1 MKNEKMKTVGI
12 VNASPAEFAI
22 HQRMGKIRH
31 TGRGISF
38 FKLPWID
45 RYTIIPSST
54 RTIQF
59 KADQITAENQGVE
72 ISGFAAWRVADAEKA
87 AANFDFTDPEDA
99 LTTIGGALQDVVE
112 SAIRHQV
119 ASMTIEDTLR
129 KRGSIIRQLKD
140 EMAYVSGLWGIG
152 VETVEIKS
160 VRILSRQL
168 FENLQA
174 PFRNAMRLES
184 EQSAIET
191 ERRLAEQRTAQQ
203 EELAR
208 QKHQLEIRRIEL
220 EGAQLPHEAELNVS
234 RFELEKAEAGRRL
247 TISKVDQEIE
257 QARIAVSNT
266 ENATLAFLKSLPNVL
281 KNLRI
286 GDVHLGDPSIAA
298 LLQRIASGMSYRG
311 GPHSPQ
317 GEK

>member
-1 MKNEKMKTVGI
+1 MKNEKMKAVGI
-12 VNASPAEFAI
+12 VNASPAEFVI

-31 TGRGISF
+31 LGRGISF

-54 RTIQF
+54 QTIQF

-72 ISGFAAWRVADAEKA
+72 ISGFAVWRVFDAGKA
-87 AANFDFTDPEDA
+87 AANFDFTDAEAA
-99 LTTIGGALQDVVE
+99 LSAIGGALQDVVE

-119 ASMTIEDTLR
+119 ARMTIEDALR
-129 KRGSIIRQLKD
+129 KRGSIILQLKN
-140 EMAYVSGLWGIG
+140 EMAYVAGLWGIA

-174 PFRNAMRLES
+174 PFRNALRLES

-191 ERRLAEQRTAQQ
+191 EKRLAEQRTVQQ

-220 EGAQLPHEAELNVS
+220 EEAKLPHEAELDAK
-234 RFELEKAEAGRRL
+234 RFELQEADATRRL
-247 TISKVDQEIE
+247 ALSKVDQEIE
-257 QARIAVSNT
+257 QERIAVANM
-266 ENATLAFLKSLPNVL
+266 ENSMLALLRTLPDAL
-281 KNLRI
+281 KNLKI
-286 GDVHLGDPSIAA
+286 GDIHLGDPSIFA
-298 LLQRIASGMSYRG
+298 LLQRIASGMNHRG
-311 GPHSPQ
+311 LRYPQ

>member
-1 MKNEKMKTVGI
+1 MKNEKIKTIGI
-12 VNASPAEFAI
+12 VNGGPAEFVI
-22 HQRMGKIRH
+22 HQRMGRIRH
-31 TGRGISF
+31 LGKGISF

-54 RTIQF
+54 QTIQF

-72 ISGFAAWRVADAEKA
+72 ISGFAVWRVVDAGKA
-87 AANFDFTDPEDA
+87 AANFDFTEAEAA
-99 LTTIGGALQDVVE
+99 LSAIAGALQDVVE

-119 ASMTIEDTLR
+119 ARMTLEDALR
-129 KRGSIIRQLKD
+129 KRGSIILQLKD
-140 EMAYVSGLWGIG
+140 EMAYVAGLWGIA

-174 PFRNAMRLES
+174 PFRNALRLEG

-191 ERRLAEQRTAQQ
+191 EKRLAEQRTVQQ

-220 EGAQLPHEAELNVS
+220 EEAKLPHEAELDAK
-234 RFELEKAEAGRRL
+234 RFELQEADATRRL
-247 TISKVDQEIE
+247 ALSKVDQEIE
-257 QARIAVSNT
+257 QERIAVANM
-266 ENATLAFLKSLPNVL
+266 ENAILMFLRNLPDAL
-281 KNLRI
+281 KNLKI
-286 GDVHLGDPSIAA
+286 GDLHLGDPSIAV
-298 LLQRIASGMSYRG
+298 LLQRIANGMNSQGGLRYSRG
-311 GPHSPQ
+311 
-317 GEK
+317 EE

>member
-31 TGRGISF
+31 IGRGISF

-59 KADQITAENQGVE
+59 RADQITAENQGVE
-72 ISGFAAWRVADAEKA
+72 ISGFAAWRVADAERA
-87 AANFDFTDPEDA
+87 AANFDFTDAEAA
-99 LTTIGGALQDVVE
+99 LGAIGGALQDVVE

-119 ASMTIEDTLR
+119 ARLTIEDALR
-129 KRGSIIRQLKD
+129 KRGSIILQLKE
-140 EMAYVSGLWGIG
+140 EMAYVAGLWGIA

-174 PFRNAMRLES
+174 PFRNAIRFES
-184 EQSAIET
+184 DQSAIET

-220 EGAQLPHEAELNVS
+220 EESKLPHEAELDAK
-234 RFELEKAEAGRRL
+234 RFELKKEEASRRL
-247 TISKVDQEIE
+247 ALSKVDQEIE
-257 QARIAVSNT
+257 QERIAVANM
-266 ENATLAFLKSLPNVL
+266 ENAMLALLRNLPDAL
-281 KNLRI
+281 KNLKI
-286 GDVHLGDPSIAA
+286 GDVHLGDPSIVA
-298 LLQRIASGMSYRG
+298 LLRRIASGMNHG
-311 GPHSPQ
+311 GLRSPQ
-317 GEK
+317 GEE